1 MKYMEYTTTP
11 HQRNILIQ
19 RVNSFVRE
27 GNIFIIGV
35 IYLLVSKLINLIFIK
50 LEELGIPNIHF
61 HETIDKYNFSF
72 EKELLITVF
81 FGPFVETVIFQFLP
95 YVILSRISYLKKN
108 PVYIILISTFL
119 FGLTHNYSAHHI
131 IYSTM
136 VGFFYMYLYI
146 MRTGKHPFYTVF
158 ILHAVSNLVSIS
170 LDKIFPDL

>member
-1 MKYMEYTTTP
+1 MEYTTTP

-19 RVNSFVRE
+19 KVNSFVRE
-27 GNIFIIGV
+27 GNIFKTGI

-61 HETIDKYNFSF
+61 HETTENYNFTF
-72 EKELLITVF
+72 DGYLLVAVV
-81 FGPFVETVIFQFLP
+81 FGPFVETVIYQYLP
-95 YVILSRISYLKKN
+95 FVILSRISYLKQN
-108 PVYIILISTFL
+108 YVFIIFISSLL

-131 IYSTM
+131 IYSSL

>member
-1 MKYMEYTTTP
+1 MRDLEYTTTP

-19 RVNSFVRE
+19 RINSFFKD
-27 GNIFIIGV
+27 GNIFKIG
-35 IYLLVSKLINLIFIK
+35 ILYLLIDTPLSLIFSK

-72 EKELLITVF
+72 EKELLLTVF

-108 PVYIILISTFL
+108 PVYIILISTLL
-119 FGLTHNYSAHHI
+119 FGLTHNYSVHYI
-131 IYSTM
+131 IYGM
-136 VGFFYMYLYI
+136 IPGAFYIYLYI

-158 ILHAVSNLVSIS
+158 ILHAVNNLVCII
-170 LDKIFPDL
+170 LDKIFSDI